1 MIFLP
6 YLYTA
11 QIMGAYLNIVKIA
24 GKISL
29 WLLRL
34 QLRPRITMAISKP
47 PWWMRRSLWCASTA
61 PISYLSRA
69 VSAEIGV
76 SPSASYHHFR
86 DKDALVTAISNVLF
100 DRLATMQEKA
110 IAKIKGNGATASI
123 KKFEEMGNAYF
134 AWATSE
140 PNLYRL
146 MFGGYCEIIM
156 EEHDSKA
163 WNLLREALDEL
174 MAHGVIDKSARNGG
188 EVIVWSAVHGASSL
202 AIEGLMSP
210 SDFPMVLKSVQRS
223 LGIETRSKK

>member
-1 MIFLP
+1 MATKTATKAP
-6 YLYTA
+6 YHHGNLESALVDAAITLVRKYGPD
-11 QIMGAYLNIVKIA
+11 QL
-24 GKISL
+24 SL
-29 WLLRL
+29 
-34 QLRPRITMAISKP
+34 
-47 PWWMRRSLWCASTA
+47 
-61 PISYLSRA
+61 RA
-69 VSAEIGV
+69 VSAEICV

-86 DKDALVTAISNVLF
+86 DKDALVTAISDVLF

-140 PNLYRL
+140 PNLYHL

-156 EEHDSKA
+156 EEPDSKA

-202 AIEGLMSP
+202 AIEGLMPP
-210 SDFPMVLKSVQRS
+210 SDFPLVLKSIKRS
-223 LGIETRSKK
+223 LGIKPKD

>member
-1 MIFLP
+1 MATKTATKAPP
-6 YLYTA
+6 YHHGNLETA
-11 QIMGAYLNIVKIA
+11 LVDAAITLVRKYGPDQL
-24 GKISL
+24 SL
-29 WLLRL
+29 
-34 QLRPRITMAISKP
+34 
-47 PWWMRRSLWCASTA
+47 
-61 PISYLSRA
+61 RA

-110 IAKIKGNGATASI
+110 IEKVNGKGAAASI

-146 MFGGYCEIIM
+146 MFGGYCEIDM

-163 WNLLREALDEL
+163 WNLLRKGLDEL

-210 SDFPMVLKSVQRS
+210 SDFPLVLKSIQRS
-223 LGIETRSKK
+223 LGLK

>member
-1 MIFLP
+1 MATKTATKAP
-6 YLYTA
+6 YHHGNLESA
-11 QIMGAYLNIVKIA
+11 LVGAAITLVRKYGPDQL
-24 GKISL
+24 SL
-29 WLLRL
+29 
-34 QLRPRITMAISKP
+34 
-47 PWWMRRSLWCASTA
+47 
-61 PISYLSRA
+61 RA

-86 DKDALVTAISNVLF
+86 DKDALVSAISDVLF

-110 IAKIKGNGATASI
+110 IANIKGTGASAAI
-123 KKFEEMGNAYF
+123 RKFEEMGNAYF

-146 MFGGYCEIIM
+146 MFGGYCEISM

-163 WNLLREALDEL
+163 WNLLRAALDEL
-174 MAHGVIDKSARNGG
+174 LAQGVITKSARNGG

-210 SDFPMVLKSVQRS
+210 SDFPMVLKSIQRS
-223 LGIETRSKK
+223 LGIVL

>member
-1 MIFLP
+1 MATKTATKAP
-6 YLYTA
+6 YHHGNLESALVDAAITLVRKYGPD
-11 QIMGAYLNIVKIA
+11 QL
-24 GKISL
+24 SL
-29 WLLRL
+29 
-34 QLRPRITMAISKP
+34 
-47 PWWMRRSLWCASTA
+47 
-61 PISYLSRA
+61 RA

-123 KKFEEMGNAYF
+123 KKFEEMGSAYF

-146 MFGGYCEIIM
+146 MFGGYCEINM

-210 SDFPMVLKSVQRS
+210 SDFPMVLKSIQRS

>member
-1 MIFLP
+1 MATRAAIKTNYHHGNLESA
-6 YLYTA
+6 LV
-11 QIMGAYLNIVKIA
+11 GAAITLVRKYGPDQL
-24 GKISL
+24 SL
-29 WLLRL
+29 
-34 QLRPRITMAISKP
+34 
-47 PWWMRRSLWCASTA
+47 
-61 PISYLSRA
+61 RA

-86 DKDALVTAISNVLF
+86 DKDALVSAISNVLF

-110 IAKIKGNGATASI
+110 IAKIKGNGAAASI
-123 KKFEEMGNAYF
+123 KKFEEMGTAYF

-146 MFGGYCEIIM
+146 MFGGYCEINM

-163 WNLLREALDEL
+163 WNLLREGLDEL
-174 MAHGVIDKSARNGG
+174 MAHGVIDKSARKGG
-188 EVIVWSAVHGASSL
+188 EVFVWSAVHGASSL

-210 SDFPMVLKSVQRS
+210 SDFPMVLKSIQRS

>member
-1 MIFLP
+1 MATK
-6 YLYTA
+6 TA
-11 QIMGAYLNIVKIA
+11 TKATYHHGNLETALVDAAITLVRKYGPDQL
-24 GKISL
+24 SL
-29 WLLRL
+29 
-34 QLRPRITMAISKP
+34 
-47 PWWMRRSLWCASTA
+47 
-61 PISYLSRA
+61 RA

-86 DKDALVTAISNVLF
+86 DKEALVTAVSNVLF
-100 DRLATMQEKA
+100 DRLAAMQENA
-110 IAKIKGNGATASI
+110 IEKVKGNGAAASI

-134 AWATSE
+134 DWATSE

-163 WNLLREALDEL
+163 WNLLRDGLDEL

-202 AIEGLMSP
+202 AIEGLMPESAYP
-210 SDFPMVLKSVQRS
+210 LIIKSIERA
-223 LGIETRSKK
+223 LGMKEEK

>member
-1 MIFLP
+1 MATKTATKAP
-6 YLYTA
+6 YHHGNLETA
-11 QIMGAYLNIVKIA
+11 LVDAAITLVRKYGPDQL
-24 GKISL
+24 SL
-29 WLLRL
+29 
-34 QLRPRITMAISKP
+34 
-47 PWWMRRSLWCASTA
+47 
-61 PISYLSRA
+61 RA

-110 IAKIKGNGATASI
+110 MAKIKGNGATASI

-146 MFGGYCEIIM
+146 MFGGYCEINM

-163 WNLLREALDEL
+163 WNLLREGLDEL

-202 AIEGLMSP
+202 AIEGLMSS
-210 SDFPMVLKSVQRS
+210 SDFPLVLKSIQRS

>member
-1 MIFLP
+1 MATK
-6 YLYTA
+6 TA
-11 QIMGAYLNIVKIA
+11 TKAAYHHGNLESALVDAAITLVRKY
-24 GKISL
+24 GPDQLSL
-29 WLLRL
+29 
-34 QLRPRITMAISKP
+34 
-47 PWWMRRSLWCASTA
+47 
-61 PISYLSRA
+61 RA

-86 DKDALVTAISNVLF
+86 DKDALVSAISDVLF

-110 IAKIKGNGATASI
+110 IAKIKGNGAPASI

-146 MFGGYCEIIM
+146 MFGGYCEINM

-174 MAHGVIDKSARNGG
+174 ASHGVIDKSARNGG

-202 AIEGLMSP
+202 AIEGLMLP
-210 SDFPMVLKSVQRS
+210 SDFPMVLKSIQRS
-223 LGIETRSKK
+223 LGIKV

>member
-1 MIFLP
+1 V
-6 YLYTA
+6 
-11 QIMGAYLNIVKIA
+11 GAAITLVREYGPDQL
-24 GKISL
+24 SL
-29 WLLRL
+29 
-34 QLRPRITMAISKP
+34 
-47 PWWMRRSLWCASTA
+47 
-61 PISYLSRA
+61 RA

-86 DKDALVTAISNVLF
+86 DKDALVTGISNVLF

-110 IAKIKGNGATASI
+110 IAKIKGNGAAASI

-146 MFGGYCEIIM
+146 MFGGYCEINM

-163 WNLLREALDEL
+163 WNLLREGLDEL
-174 MAHGVIDKSARNGG
+174 MAHGVIDKSARKGG
-188 EVIVWSAVHGASSL
+188 EVFVWSAVHGASSL

-210 SDFPMVLKSVQRS
+210 SDFPMVLKSIQRS

>member
-1 MIFLP
+1 MATKTATKAP
-6 YLYTA
+6 YHHGNLESALVDAAITLVRKY
-11 QIMGAYLNIVKIA
+11 GPDHL
-24 GKISL
+24 SL
-29 WLLRL
+29 
-34 QLRPRITMAISKP
+34 
-47 PWWMRRSLWCASTA
+47 
-61 PISYLSRA
+61 RA

-210 SDFPMVLKSVQRS
+210 SDFPMVLKSIQRS
-223 LGIETRSKK
+223 LGIETSISSSAPLTFNT

>member
-1 MIFLP
+1 MATKTATKAP
-6 YLYTA
+6 YHHGNLETA
-11 QIMGAYLNIVKIA
+11 LVDAAITLVRKYGPDQL
-24 GKISL
+24 SL
-29 WLLRL
+29 
-34 QLRPRITMAISKP
+34 
-47 PWWMRRSLWCASTA
+47 
-61 PISYLSRA
+61 RA

-123 KKFEEMGNAYF
+123 KKFEEMGSAYF

-146 MFGGYCEIIM
+146 MFGGYCEINM

-163 WNLLREALDEL
+163 WNLLRETLDEL

-202 AIEGLMSP
+202 TIEGLMSS
-210 SDFPMVLKSVQRS
+210 SDFPLVLKSIQRS

>member
-1 MIFLP
+1 MATKTATKAP
-6 YLYTA
+6 YHHGNLETA
-11 QIMGAYLNIVKIA
+11 LVDAAITLVRKYGPDQL
-24 GKISL
+24 SL
-29 WLLRL
+29 
-34 QLRPRITMAISKP
+34 
-47 PWWMRRSLWCASTA
+47 
-61 PISYLSRA
+61 RA

-86 DKDALVTAISNVLF
+86 DKEALVTAISNVLF
-100 DRLATMQEKA
+100 DRLATMQERA

-123 KKFEEMGNAYF
+123 KKFEEMGSAYF

-163 WNLLREALDEL
+163 WNLLREGLDEL
-174 MAHGVIDKSARNGG
+174 MAHGVIDKSARKGG

-210 SDFPMVLKSVQRS
+210 SEFPMVLKSIQRS
-223 LGIETRSKK
+223 LGINHND

>member
-1 MIFLP
+1 MATKTATKAP
-6 YLYTA
+6 YHHGNLETA
-11 QIMGAYLNIVKIA
+11 LVDAAITLVRKYGPDQL
-24 GKISL
+24 SL
-29 WLLRL
+29 
-34 QLRPRITMAISKP
+34 
-47 PWWMRRSLWCASTA
+47 
-61 PISYLSRA
+61 RA

-123 KKFEEMGNAYF
+123 KKFEEMGSAYF

-146 MFGGYCEIIM
+146 MFGGYCEINM

-163 WNLLREALDEL
+163 WNLLREGLDEL

-202 AIEGLMSP
+202 AIEGLMSS
-210 SDFPMVLKSVQRS
+210 SDFPLVLKSIQRS

>member
-1 MIFLP
+1 MATKTATKAP
-6 YLYTA
+6 YHHGNLETA
-11 QIMGAYLNIVKIA
+11 LVDAAITLVRKYGPDQL
-24 GKISL
+24 SL
-29 WLLRL
+29 
-34 QLRPRITMAISKP
+34 
-47 PWWMRRSLWCASTA
+47 
-61 PISYLSRA
+61 RA

-86 DKDALVTAISNVLF
+86 DKDALVSAISNVLF

-110 IAKIKGNGATASI
+110 IEKVNGKGAAASI

-146 MFGGYCEIIM
+146 MFGGYCEINM

-163 WNLLREALDEL
+163 WNLLREGLDEL
-174 MAHGVIDKSARNGG
+174 MAHGVIDKSARKGG
-188 EVIVWSAVHGASSL
+188 EVFVWSAVHGASSL

-210 SDFPMVLKSVQRS
+210 SDFPMVLKSIQRS

>member
-1 MIFLP
+1 MSS
-6 YLYTA
+6 A
-11 QIMGAYLNIVKIA
+11 AIA
-24 GKISL
+24 LVRKYGPDQLSL
-29 WLLRL
+29 
-34 QLRPRITMAISKP
+34 
-47 PWWMRRSLWCASTA
+47 
-61 PISYLSRA
+61 RA

-86 DKDALVTAISNVLF
+86 DKDALVSAISNVLF

-110 IAKIKGNGATASI
+110 IEKVKGNSAASAI
-123 KKFEEMGNAYF
+123 KKFEEMGSAYI

-140 PNLYRL
+140 SNLYRL
-146 MFGGYCEIIM
+146 MFGGYCEVNM

-163 WNLLREALDEL
+163 WKLLREALDEL
-174 MAHGVIDKSARNGG
+174 MAHGVIDQSAREGG

-210 SDFPMVLKSVQRS
+210 SDFPMVLKSIQRS

>member
-1 MIFLP
+1 MAAKSATKAP
-6 YLYTA
+6 YHHGNLETA
-11 QIMGAYLNIVKIA
+11 LVDAAITLVRKYGPDQL
-24 GKISL
+24 SL
-29 WLLRL
+29 
-34 QLRPRITMAISKP
+34 
-47 PWWMRRSLWCASTA
+47 
-61 PISYLSRA
+61 RA

-156 EEHDSKA
+156 EQHDSKA

-174 MAHGVIDKSARNGG
+174 IAHGVIDKSARKGG

-210 SDFPMVLKSVQRS
+210 SDFPMVLKSIQRS
-223 LGIETRSKK
+223 LGMK

>member
-1 MIFLP
+1 MATRAAIKTNYHHGNLESA
-6 YLYTA
+6 LV
-11 QIMGAYLNIVKIA
+11 GAAITLVRKYGPDQL
-24 GKISL
+24 SL
-29 WLLRL
+29 
-34 QLRPRITMAISKP
+34 
-47 PWWMRRSLWCASTA
+47 
-61 PISYLSRA
+61 RA

-86 DKDALVTAISNVLF
+86 DKDALVTGISNVLF

-110 IAKIKGNGATASI
+110 IEKVNGKGAAASI

-146 MFGGYCEIIM
+146 MFGGYCEINM

-174 MAHGVIDKSARNGG
+174 MAHGVIDKSARKGG
-188 EVIVWSAVHGASSL
+188 EVFVWSAVHGASSL

-210 SDFPMVLKSVQRS
+210 SDFPMVLKSIQRS

>member
-1 MIFLP
+1 MATKTATKAP
-6 YLYTA
+6 YHHGNLETA
-11 QIMGAYLNIVKIA
+11 LVDAAITLVRKYGPDQL
-24 GKISL
+24 SL
-29 WLLRL
+29 
-34 QLRPRITMAISKP
+34 
-47 PWWMRRSLWCASTA
+47 
-61 PISYLSRA
+61 RA

-110 IAKIKGNGATASI
+110 IAKIKGNGASASI

-146 MFGGYCEIIM
+146 MFGGYCEINM

-163 WNLLREALDEL
+163 WNLLREGLDEL

-210 SDFPMVLKSVQRS
+210 SDFPMVLKSIQRS
-223 LGIETRSKK
+223 LGMK

>member
-1 MIFLP
+1 MATKTATKAP
-6 YLYTA
+6 YHHGNLESALVDAAITLVRKYGPD
-11 QIMGAYLNIVKIA
+11 QL
-24 GKISL
+24 SL
-29 WLLRL
+29 
-34 QLRPRITMAISKP
+34 
-47 PWWMRRSLWCASTA
+47 
-61 PISYLSRA
+61 RA

-123 KKFEEMGNAYF
+123 KKFEEMGSAYF

-146 MFGGYCEIIM
+146 MFGGYCEINM

-163 WNLLREALDEL
+163 WNLLREGLDEL

-202 AIEGLMSP
+202 AIEGLMSS
-210 SDFPMVLKSVQRS
+210 SDFPLVLKSIQRS

>member
-1 MIFLP
+1 MAPRAVTKSQYHHGNLE
-6 YLYTA
+6 TA
-11 QIMGAYLNIVKIA
+11 LVDAAITLVRKYGPDQL
-24 GKISL
+24 SL
-29 WLLRL
+29 
-34 QLRPRITMAISKP
+34 
-47 PWWMRRSLWCASTA
+47 
-61 PISYLSRA
+61 RA

-110 IAKIKGNGATASI
+110 IAKVKGNGATAAV
-123 KKFEEMGNAYF
+123 KQFEEMGNAYF

-146 MFGGYCEIIM
+146 MFGGYCEINM

-202 AIEGLMSP
+202 AIEGLMSA
-210 SDFPMVLKSVQRS
+210 SDFPMVLKSIQRS

>member
-1 MIFLP
+1 MATKTATKAP
-6 YLYTA
+6 YHHGNLETA
-11 QIMGAYLNIVKIA
+11 LVDAAITLVRKYGPDQL
-24 GKISL
+24 SL
-29 WLLRL
+29 
-34 QLRPRITMAISKP
+34 
-47 PWWMRRSLWCASTA
+47 
-61 PISYLSRA
+61 RA

-123 KKFEEMGNAYF
+123 KKFEEMGSAYF

-146 MFGGYCEIIM
+146 MFGGYCEINM

-174 MAHGVIDKSARNGG
+174 MAYGVIDKSARNGG

-202 AIEGLMSP
+202 AIEGLMSS
-210 SDFPMVLKSVQRS
+210 SDFPMVLKSIQRS

>member
-1 MIFLP
+1 MASRAATKVAYHHGNLE
-6 YLYTA
+6 TA
-11 QIMGAYLNIVKIA
+11 LVDAAIA
-24 GKISL
+24 LVRKYGPDQLSL
-29 WLLRL
+29 
-34 QLRPRITMAISKP
+34 
-47 PWWMRRSLWCASTA
+47 
-61 PISYLSRA
+61 RA

-86 DKDALVTAISNVLF
+86 DKEALVSAISNVLF

-110 IAKIKGNGATASI
+110 IEKVKGDGAASAV

-140 PNLYRL
+140 SNLYRL
-146 MFGGYCEIIM
+146 MFGGYCEINM

-210 SDFPMVLKSVQRS
+210 SDFPMVLKSIQRS

>member
-1 MIFLP
+1 MAAKTATKAP
-6 YLYTA
+6 YHHGNLESALVDAAITLVRKYGPD
-11 QIMGAYLNIVKIA
+11 QL
-24 GKISL
+24 SL
-29 WLLRL
+29 
-34 QLRPRITMAISKP
+34 
-47 PWWMRRSLWCASTA
+47 
-61 PISYLSRA
+61 RA

-86 DKDALVTAISNVLF
+86 DKDALVSAISNVLF

-110 IAKIKGNGATASI
+110 IAKIKGNVAAASI

-163 WNLLREALDEL
+163 WNLLGEALDEL
-174 MAHGVIDKSARNGG
+174 MAYGVIDKSARNGG

-210 SDFPMVLKSVQRS
+210 SEFPMVLKSIQRS
-223 LGIETRSKK
+223 LGINPND